1 MGQNLE
7 LVFQVFAFNSRYG
20 FGTNMSV
27 IQILADLDL
36 EDLAVKHLEGHEGT
50 DFECEKRRRRTSS
63 LCRI

>member
-36 EDLAVKHLEGHEGT
+36 EDLSITYLEGHEGT
-50 DFECEKRRRRTSS
+50 DFGREK
-63 LCRI
+63 